1 MEVAIGQRRKSMIN
15 VNNDDNNGDGNSN
28 AVNSRRTSFISKQ
41 NVNDDDSDDNSVG
54 EKEEDDDGKD
64 KKDDD
69 ENYNE
74 IKIKRDEEL
83 IEEYTD
89 DHIKLDRPYM
99 MDDDI
104 YDIDVYKVLP
114 RIFYYQPI
122 FYLSRQVIELYPI
135 QKLIAIFAITQH
147 KYIKLL
153 ERLKSNYDEENEN
166 YHSLQVSIDKV
177 HQRKYKFLNSS
188 RTIVQMNYGFTLQ
201 RRIYAVLKTI
211 VMTGIGRS
219 IDMYYWLFMNIIGY
233 LCLFIYLFM
242 DCLLYY
248 KLIAMLPVYM

>member
-1 MEVAIGQRRKSMIN
+1 MQINDFIIINGVTYRVTTPPRKLPTRDVMEVAIGQRRKSMIN
-15 VNNDDNNGDGNSN
+15 VNSDDNNGDSNSN
-28 AVNSRRTSFISKQ
+28 VVNSRRASFISKQ

-64 KKDDD
+64 KTNIKDED
-69 ENYNE
+69 ENNNE

-99 MDDDI
+99 MDDI

-166 YHSLQVSIDKV
+166 YHSLQVSIDKA

-188 RTIVQMNYGFTLQ
+188 RSIVQMNYEFTLQ

-211 VMTGIGRS
+211 VMTGIGR
-219 IDMYYWLFMNIIGY
+219 
-233 LCLFIYLFM
+233 
-242 DCLLYY
+242 
-248 KLIAMLPVYM
+248 